1 MISIIA
7 RVCSLEPGS
16 ELRRRLRAQ
25 GARCSV
31 RPMLR
36 PLTHT
41 LLTPRLRIEPVT
53 PALASAARR
62 GQRAFADA
70 IGAAAPIEWVASS
83 LNQVACSAGPP
94 APTRAVAVDRR
105 DGVVV
110 GDVRFEAPLRGQ
122 FELADFEIGYS
133 VAASRRRQGY
143 ASEAAGAVVDW
154 LFDQAG
160 AEAILA
166 GCNKDNLA
174 SIRTLRRLG
183 FWLDSNPGRVFWWVL
198 HRSAHLSRR
207 A

>member
-1 MISIIA
+1 
-7 RVCSLEPGS
+7 
-16 ELRRRLRAQ
+16 
-25 GARCSV
+25 
-31 RPMLR
+31 MLR
-36 PLTHT
+36 PLTHP

-62 GQRAFADA
+62 GQRAFAEA

-105 DGVVV
+105 DDVVV
-110 GDVRFEAPLRGQ
+110 GDVRFEAPRRDQ
-122 FELADFEIGYS
+122 FELADVEIGYS
-133 VAASRRRQGY
+133 VAASRRRQGV
-143 ASEAAGAVVDW
+143 AAEAAGAVIAW
-154 LFDQAG
+154 LFAEAG
-160 AEAILA
+160 AETILA
-166 GCNKDNLA
+166 GCDKDNLA

-198 HRSAHLSRR
+198 ERDAHLSRR

>member
-1 MISIIA
+1 
-7 RVCSLEPGS
+7 
-16 ELRRRLRAQ
+16 
-25 GARCSV
+25 
-31 RPMLR
+31 MLR

-53 PALASAARR
+53 PALAHAARA

-94 APTRAVAVDRR
+94 APTRAVAVHR
-105 DGVVV
+105 DEGVVV
-110 GDVRFEAPLRGQ
+110 GDVRFEPPARGQ
-122 FELADFEIGYS
+122 FELADFEIGYCI
-133 VAASRRRQGY
+133 AASRRRQGY
-143 ASEAAGAVVDW
+143 ASEAAGAVIEW
-154 LFDQAG
+154 LFDRAG
-160 AEAILA
+160 AETILA

-198 HRSAHLSRR
+198 EREAHLSRR